1 MKQYIRKY
9 FFVSIFYIILPLL
22 YTVQPLHAGF
32 DMGNISEEDMMAMQ
46 QELQAQIDSMSDAE
60 RESFYQ
66 IMENVE
72 RMSQEDP
79 AALERFIT
87 GTMTKEEEAEFVK
100 TMVPEGEAIPEAP
113 AQPKE
118 ESPKADTK
126 EQPKV
131 EVLTEAQ
138 LSLQEMI
145 ISCIAKTES
154 FLVKMQSYPEINTRI
169 RSWTRNNSLT
179 SWPDSKQWTDV
190 EFDINIFIQKIS
202 AIENEKNKS
211 KKNALI
217 DAFSKNGSLLASLT
231 AINDALIAYEKDVDI
246 APFGIVK
253 IKKETKAA
261 MQKILNVLTAQLYN
275 AQINTQ
281 LTEILK
287 SYESEDKKLKEGED
301 ALIKKAQQDREKPR
315 SKEYMKSAGQ
325 EKSSSRGSRSSYGS
339 DYDNYGGSYG
349 GNYDNYSSY
358 YPGGYDSYD
367 SYSPSSYDSSG
378 RSSSAKSG
386 GSSSSGSRSGG
397 SSYADADDQDFDESE
412 EGQTKSPS
420 SQEATA
426 TNATKKASTT
436 ETKPSRKKIDPKD
449 KLLDDMA
456 EYLDKVKVLISKK
469 QSKTEN
475 TKPEL
480 NESFFDLV
488 TLIQRKDVSL
498 EDLALLSEKISR
510 IVRSLTGSKSV
521 IDSLNALKLKLAKE
535 SKEVQSEYKQLVKD
549 LYAQYSPLLEKLY
562 LQINNVEEYW
572 PKIQTEI
579 PLPSKYALWDRTVVY
594 VPTSISTVQ
603 KSDVIETLKKG
614 VIKDNAPLKDDPR
627 TVVSKDENKVPEIIE
642 KQDKKEKE
650 DVAQPIEEKTEPA
663 SVVSTEYKE
672 LVKMIPEVTTLK
684 QLRLEL
690 ETVNR
695 EMNKFVK

>member
-22 YTVQPLHAGF
+22 YTIQPLHAGF

-79 AALERFIT
+79 EALERFIT

-100 TMVPEGEAIPEAP
+100 NMVPEEEATPEAP
-113 AQPKE
+113 LQPKE
-118 ESPKADTK
+118 ELPKEETK

-131 EVLTEAQ
+131 EMLTDAQ

-179 SWPDSKQWTDV
+179 SWPDSKQWKDV

-202 AIENEKNKS
+202 AIANEKNKS
-211 KKNALI
+211 KKNGLI

-231 AINDALIAYEKDVDI
+231 AINDALISYEKNVDI

-253 IKKETKAA
+253 IKKETKVA
-261 MQKILNVLTAQLYN
+261 MQKILNIFTAQLYN
-275 AQINTQ
+275 TQINTQ

-287 SYESEDKKLKEGED
+287 SYESEDKKLKEDED
-301 ALIKKAQQDREKPR
+301 ALIKKAQQEREKPR

-325 EKSSSRGSRSSYGS
+325 EKSSSRGSRSTYGS

-358 YPGGYDSYD
+358 YPSSYDSYD
-367 SYSPSSYDSSG
+367 SYSPSSYDSSS
-378 RSSSAKSG
+378 RSSSANSG
-386 GSSSSGSRSGG
+386 GSSSIGSRRGE
-397 SSYADADDQDFDESE
+397 SSYGDDQDFYESE
-412 EGQTKSPS
+412 ESQTQAPS
-420 SQEATA
+420 SQEASA
-426 TNATKKASTT
+426 TNATKKASTS

-449 KLLDDMA
+449 KILDDMA
-456 EYLDKVKVLISKK
+456 EYFDTVKVLISKK
-469 QSKTEN
+469 QTKTEN
-475 TKPEL
+475 KKAEL
-480 NESFFDLV
+480 NESFRDLV
-488 TLIQRKDVSL
+488 TLIQNKELSL
-498 EDLALLSEKISR
+498 EDLKALTEKMSN
-510 IVRSLTGSKSV
+510 IVRTLTGAKSLK
-521 IDSLNALKLKLAKE
+521 DSLKALKMRLSKE

-549 LYAQYSPLLEKLY
+549 LYAQYSPLLNKLL
-562 LQINNVEEYW
+562 LQIKNIEEHL
-572 PKIQTEI
+572 PQIKEKI
-579 PLPSKYALWDRTVVY
+579 PMPNFYALWDRTVVY

-603 KSDVIETLKKG
+603 KSDVNDTLKKG
-614 VIKDNAPLKDDPR
+614 VIKDNTPLNNNPITVISKDDDNKAPQ
-627 TVVSKDENKVPEIIE
+627 VIEKENKN
-642 KQDKKEKE
+642 
-650 DVAQPIEEKTEPA
+650 DVVQPTEEKTEQA
-663 SVVSTEYKE
+663 SVVSTQYKE
-672 LVKMIPEVTTLK
+672 LVKIIPEVTTLK
-684 QLRLEL
+684 DLKLALEM
-690 ETVNR
+690 VDK
-695 EMNKFVK
+695 EMKKFVK

>member
-22 YTVQPLHAGF
+22 YTIQPLHAGF

-100 TMVPEGEAIPEAP
+100 NMVPETETIAEVPV
-113 AQPKE
+113 QPKE
-118 ESPKADTK
+118 ESPKEEANK
-126 EQPKV
+126 EQKKV
-131 EVLTEAQ
+131 EILTEAQ

-179 SWPDSKQWTDV
+179 SWPDSKQWKDV

-211 KKNALI
+211 KKNGLI
-217 DAFSKNGSLLASLT
+217 DAFSKNESLLASLN
-231 AINDALIAYEKDVDI
+231 AINDALISYEKDVDI

-261 MQKILNVLTAQLYN
+261 MQKILNIFTAQLYN
-275 AQINTQ
+275 TQINTQ

-301 ALIKKAQQDREKPR
+301 SLIKKAQQDREKPR

-325 EKSSSRGSRSSYGS
+325 EKSSSRGSRSTYGS

-358 YPGGYDSYD
+358 YPGSYDSYD
-367 SYSPSSYDSSG
+367 SYSPSSYDSSS
-378 RSSSAKSG
+378 RSSSGSTG
-386 GSSSSGSRSGG
+386 GSSSIGSRRGG
-397 SSYADADDQDFDESE
+397 SSYDDDQDFYESKE
-412 EGQTKSPS
+412 NQTQSQPH
-420 SQEATA
+420 QEATA
-426 TNATKKASTT
+426 TNATKKASTS
-436 ETKPSRKKIDPKD
+436 EAKPSFKKIDPKD
-449 KLLDDMA
+449 KILDDIA
-456 EYLDKVKVLISKK
+456 EYFDTVKALISKK
-469 QSKTEN
+469 QTKTEDK
-475 TKPEL
+475 KPEL
-480 NESFFDLV
+480 NESFRDLV
-488 TLIQRKDVSL
+488 TLIQNKELSL
-498 EDLALLSEKISR
+498 EDLKALTEKISK
-510 IVRSLTGSKSV
+510 IVRTLTGGKSV
-521 IDSLNALKLKLAKE
+521 KDSLKALKMRLSKE

-549 LYAQYSPLLEKLY
+549 LYAQYEPLLKKIF
-562 LQINNVEEYW
+562 LQINNIEELVQKNKE
-572 PKIQTEI
+572 KIPT
-579 PLPSKYALWDRTVVY
+579 PNLYVLYDRNVVY
-594 VPTSISTVQ
+594 VPNSISTVQ
-603 KSDVIETLKKG
+603 KSDVIETLQKG
-614 VIKDNAPLKDDPR
+614 VIKDNTPLNNNPI
-627 TVVSKDENKVPEIIE
+627 TVFSKDEDKATEVIE
-642 KQDKKEKE
+642 KENKD
-650 DVAQPIEEKTEPA
+650 DVVQPTEEKTEQA
-663 SVVSTEYKE
+663 SVVSTQYQE
-672 LVKMIPEVTTLK
+672 LVKIIPEVTTLK
-684 QLRLEL
+684 DLRLAL
-690 ETVNR
+690 EMVNN
-695 EMNKFVK
+695 EIQKFVK